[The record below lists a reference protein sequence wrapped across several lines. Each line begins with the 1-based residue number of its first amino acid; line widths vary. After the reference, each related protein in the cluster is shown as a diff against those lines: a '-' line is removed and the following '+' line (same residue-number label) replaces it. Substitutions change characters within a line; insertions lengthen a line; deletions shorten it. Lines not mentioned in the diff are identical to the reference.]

1 MSLLS
6 ICGIR
11 LRTGRTFVPRYS
23 ARARGLQSPIAR
35 VYQTSARLAASGVFA
50 VMMAGCGGGS
60 DPIVPIATVTVSPPT
75 TTVAFGGTTQLA
87 ANTLDAGGAVLG
99 GRAVTW
105 STSNASVATVAAGLV
120 TGVSTGTATITATSE
135 GKSGFATITV
145 SPPPVASVTVTPAN
159 PTISEIDTLRLT
171 AQLRATD
178 NTVLTGRTVTW
189 SSATPTVATVNANG
203 RVTGISPGT
212 TVVTAT
218 SEGKSGTVTV
228 TVTIS
233 ACNISIAKPIGSGTP
248 ISGTLAPGDCPWEY
262 GTWADVY
269 TFTLPARTN
278 IEVRMRSTAFD
289 AYLYTVSR
297 NDKGELF
304 FSGENDDDA
313 DVAKTTDSKIL
324 ATLEAGTHYIVANS
338 LDSATG
344 PYTVS
349 LAAPYI
355 PTVVGTSSAPVRTG
369 TIKPARAS
377 AFDAQRLRALMRRFE
392 R

>member
-1 MSLLS
+1 
-6 ICGIR
+6 
-11 LRTGRTFVPRYS
+11 
-23 ARARGLQSPIAR
+23 
-35 VYQTSARLAASGVFA
+35 
-50 VMMAGCGGGS
+50 
-60 DPIVPIATVTVSPPT
+60 
-75 TTVAFGGTTQLA
+75 
-87 ANTLDAGGAVLG
+87 
-99 GRAVTW
+99 
-105 STSNASVATVAAGLV
+105 
-120 TGVSTGTATITATSE
+120 
-135 GKSGFATITV
+135 
-145 SPPPVASVTVTPAN
+145 
-159 PTISEIDTLRLT
+159 
-171 AQLRATD
+171 
-178 NTVLTGRTVTW
+178 
-189 SSATPTVATVNANG
+189 
-203 RVTGISPGT
+203 
-212 TVVTAT
+212 
-218 SEGKSGTVTV
+218 
-228 TVTIS
+228 
-233 ACNISIAKPIGSGTP
+233 
-248 ISGTLAPGDCPWEY
+248 
-262 GTWADVY
+262 
-269 TFTLPARTN
+269 
-278 IEVRMRSTAFD
+278 MRSTAFD